1 MNASFKETANGEIT
15 FSFSRDF
22 WKMSSQ
28 LSNPKKS
35 LVLRKPKVA
44 YGTDKLYVFVWNQEA
59 CQEFVRLVFT
69 PEFIAKS
76 PAIKKRI
83 ADGFSYTIFGT
94 NSDWVEQM
102 DKNKQI
108 NLACFRVYDA
118 EPSQYQDFKI
128 CKNSTV
134 VSQTADIVDFL
145 TALVEFNKA
154 FISYYDNEQR
164 ASIISSCLKFL

>member
-15 FSFSRDF
+15 FSFSRGF
-22 WKMSSQ
+22 WKMPSQ

-35 LVLRKPKVA
+35 LVLRKPKAA

-69 PEFIAKS
+69 PEFIAGS

-94 NSDWVEQM
+94 NSDWAEQAGI
-102 DKNKQI
+102 NKQI

-118 EPSQYQDFKI
+118 DPSLYQDLKI

-134 VSQTADIVDFL
+134 VSQTAHIVDFL
-145 TALVEFNKA
+145 TAIIEFNKA
-154 FISYYDNEQR
+154 FLYHYSDEQR
-164 ASIISSCLKFL
+164 TSIVSSCLKFL